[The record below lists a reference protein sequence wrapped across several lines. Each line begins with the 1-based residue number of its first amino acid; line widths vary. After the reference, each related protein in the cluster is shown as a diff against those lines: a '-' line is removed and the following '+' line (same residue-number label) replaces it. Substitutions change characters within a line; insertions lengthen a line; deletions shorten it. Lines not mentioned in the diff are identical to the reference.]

1 MKSISFLLKHAFH
14 LILSLFYA
22 AFINSQPFSVFMQK
36 RLVHCPDYFGYSYR
50 TSFNR
55 SPHAGARK
63 PALSR
68 FFALRSSVI
77 NAISRFPIP
86 TSTSVPVRIRT
97 MWYRKTGS
105 GIGNDKNPVFLA
117 EINSGNRPYC
127 RFFHTFVG
135 TEAPE
140 IIRSDKRFRCFF
152 HFFHIERCFRK
163 IHVISARKHAFCH
176 QSRYGIRMFCPPHSD
191 GCGSAPASARGW

>member
-1 MKSISFLLKHAFH
+1 MLHLSIH
-14 LILSLFYA
+14 SL
-22 AFINSQPFSVFMQK
+22 FSVFYAK

-77 NAISRFPIP
+77 NAISRFPSRP
-86 TSTSVPVRIRT
+86 PQAFRSGSAPCGTENRFR
-97 MWYRKTGS
+97 YR
-105 GIGNDKNPVFLA
+105 NDKNPVFLA

-127 RFFHTFVG
+127 RFFIRLLAQKLLKSYVPINAFDASFIFPHRAVL
-135 TEAPE
+135 PE
-140 IIRSDKRFRCFF
+140 NTR
-152 HFFHIERCFRK
+152 
-163 IHVISARKHAFCH
+163 ISARKHAFCH